1 MKTTTRSSATLSIL
15 FVVFFVGLLFAEP
28 TEAIRRM
35 PKESSG
41 GGGEKYLSYTNTY
54 ENAMSALS
62 GLMARLSGGPSPKGP
77 GH

>member
-1 MKTTTRSSATLSIL
+1 MKTTRRSSTTLTIL
-15 FVVFFVGLLFAEP
+15 FVAFFVGLLFAER

-35 PKESSG
+35 SKESSG
-41 GGGEKYLSYTNTY
+41 GGGEKYSSYTNTY

-62 GLMARLSGGPSPKGP
+62 CLMARLPGGPSPKGP